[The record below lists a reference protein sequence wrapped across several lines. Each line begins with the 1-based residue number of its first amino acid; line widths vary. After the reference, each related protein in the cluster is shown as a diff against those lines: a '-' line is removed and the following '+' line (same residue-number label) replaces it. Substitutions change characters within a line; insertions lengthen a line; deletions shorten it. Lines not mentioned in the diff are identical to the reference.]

1 MNKDSIRRVHH
12 VDHWKKFAAPTY
24 PTIVT
29 TEHYHMVRDKDS
41 AKYYIELNH
50 ADRSLPKNNHRN
62 HFHKM
67 TDRKEIDTFFNL
79 NESRFEMINK
89 TPKVLTTVPRPT
101 GINFN
106 GHKNRE
112 PLWPEHEQTTFYE
125 T

>member
-24 PTIVT
+24 PTVVT
-29 TEHYHMVRDKDS
+29 TELYHMVKDKDS
-41 AKYYIELNH
+41 AHYYIELNQV
-50 ADRSLPKNNHRN
+50 DRSMPTNHRRN
-62 HFHKM
+62 HMHRM

-79 NESRFEMINK
+79 NDSRFEMINK
-89 TPKVLTTVPRPT
+89 TPKVLSTVPRAT

-106 GHKNRE
+106 GHKDRQ